1 MINEQV
7 DSYHCRYHRPD
18 LWPLMILECE
28 DSQDLVILHSS
39 TEGGS
44 DGFLSSYTSKRLEPK
59 DAIWG
64 PDE

>member
-1 MINEQV
+1 
-7 DSYHCRYHRPD
+7 
-18 LWPLMILECE
+18 MILECE